1 MIQKSK
7 NLLLLVLIL
16 SSLYSCSPLKRENY
30 YGTYEYKWKIASSHL
45 TLKDSM
51 FDFSYEVPMVSYSS
65 KGTWSID
72 GRKIIL
78 KSYDSYR
85 NNYLIVTEKSEKKD
99 RIIKLIDAN
108 DQPLEDIDI
117 VINNSTVL
125 KTNNKGE
132 INLDLV
138 NEKLIKNIEI
148 SYIEIIGDNRIYKT
162 ENSQSSSFII
172 KMIPIDYEKKYFK
185 KEVLKVRKGNI
196 KMDKDEYLKK
206 N

>member
-7 NLLLLVLIL
+7 SLLLLVSIL
-16 SSLYSCSPLKRENY
+16 SSVYSCSPLKRENY

-85 NNYLIVTEKSEKKD
+85 NNYLIVTEQSGNKD
-99 RIIKLIDAN
+99 RIIKLIDSD
-108 DQPLEDIDI
+108 DQPYEGVDVI
-117 VINNSTVL
+117 INNRIVL
-125 KTNNKGE
+125 KTDDKGE

-138 NEKLIKNIEI
+138 SEKLINTIAI
-148 SYIEIIGDNRIYKT
+148 SYIEIKGNNSIYKT
-162 ENSQSSSFII
+162 IDNQWSSFII
-172 KMIPIDYEKKYFK
+172 KMIPIDYEKIYFK
-185 KEVLKVRKGNI
+185 KEVLKVRKGKI
-196 KMDKDEYLKK
+196 KMKKDEYLKK
-206 N
+206 S

>member
-16 SSLYSCSPLKRENY
+16 SSLYSCSPLKKENY
-30 YGTYEYKWKIASSHL
+30 YGTYECRAGIGFGRL
-45 TLKDSM
+45 ILNDSM
-51 FDFSYEVPMVSYSS
+51 FDFSYEVPMNNFGS
-65 KGTWSID
+65 KGTWSVD
-72 GRKIIL
+72 GHKIIL
-78 KSYDSYR
+78 NSYNSYR
-85 NNYLIVTEKSEKKD
+85 NNYLIVTERHDEKNRK
-99 RIIKLIDAN
+99 IKIIDAN